1 MTSSAIVGGLQEPAN
16 PADSKTNL
24 NMSLQISSSRKGLL
38 TEEKVEETI
47 PVTKFNGIGKIC
59 REWINNPMNIAL
71 VLWLTCVAISGGIL
85 FLVIT
90 GMLDNV
96 LTKKSQRDLW
106 FEVNNQILN
115 ALFTLMCLYQHPKRF
130 HHLFLLCR
138 WKPKDISIL
147 RKAYC
152 KNGTYKPN
160 ERAHLMAVVLLLHV
174 NCFAQYAL
182 CGLNLGYKRSE
193 RPNVGVAICLSTAI
207 AAPAIAGV
215 YAIFGPLGKERE
227 EAQNNNTTNNG
238 ASLSEKSLSSIPRNE
253 GTGGC
258 VHPTLAS
265 LPHEDKATQFTT
277 MATYPMWSGPRCK
290 I

>member
-1 MTSSAIVGGLQEPAN
+1 MTSSATVGGLQEPAD
-16 PADSKTNL
+16 PSDFKVI
-24 NMSLQISSSRKGLL
+24 SLQISSSRKGLL

-47 PVTKFNGIGKIC
+47 PVSESNGIGKIC
-59 REWINNPMNIAL
+59 REWINNPMNITL

-90 GMLDNV
+90 GMLDKV
-96 LTKKSQRDLW
+96 LTNKSQKDLW

-115 ALFTLMCLYQHPKRF
+115 ALFTLMCLCQHPKRF

-138 WKPKDISIL
+138 WKPTDISVL

-160 ERAHLMAVVLLLHV
+160 ERAHMMVVVLLLHV

-193 RPNVGVAICLSTAI
+193 RPISGVAICLSIAI

-215 YAIFGPLGKERE
+215 YAIFSPLGKDYE
-227 EAQNNNTTNNG
+227 EAQNRNTTTDG
-238 ASLSEKSLSSIPRNE
+238 ISSLSEKRLSSKSRNE
-253 GTGGC
+253 EIGGC
-258 VHPTLAS
+258 VQPALAS
-265 LPHEDKATQFTT
+265 LPPEDRTTQFRTLT
-277 MATYPMWSGPRCK
+277 SYPMLSSPRLCK